1 MALRDYRGDL
11 ITGATASALES
22 FEQGLAAFQSWRGDP
37 ARSVETALEE
47 APGFVM
53 AHVLRA
59 YLLVCTREP
68 AGVLA
73 AAPISENAAK
83 LYGLYPKKGAIA
95 LGADADVVVIDPE
108 KEATLGV
115 ARMRSRADYSLWEG
129 RKVKGVPVMTF
140 LRGRLGMENGEIVG
154 QVPTGKFVEQ
164 VIKPRRL

>member
-1 MALRDYRGDL
+1 MFDEGVNKGRIDL
-11 ITGATASALES
+11 VTLSK
-22 FEQGLAAFQSWRGDP
+22 
-37 ARSVETALEE
+37 
-47 APGFVM
+47 
-53 AHVLRA
+53 VL
-59 YLLVCTREP
+59 
-68 AGVLA
+68 
-73 AAPISENAAK
+73 SENAAK

-95 LGADADVVVIDPE
+95 PGADTDVVVIDPE

-140 LRGRLGMENGEIVG
+140 LRGHLGMENGEIVG